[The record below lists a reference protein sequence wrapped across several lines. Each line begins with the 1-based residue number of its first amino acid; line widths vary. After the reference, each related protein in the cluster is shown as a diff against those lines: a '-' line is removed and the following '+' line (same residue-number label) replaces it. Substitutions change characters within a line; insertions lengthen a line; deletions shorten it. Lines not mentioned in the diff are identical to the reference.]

1 MIACPVVCSGGWYVI
16 YQQKVMLG
24 KQHNTSW
31 HAALGLFAIG
41 GYALA
46 AAGGLSALHPDWGV
60 AKTNQKLRLAHKL
73 SARTFTAVAFLAL
86 ATGWSKQDGILTTG
100 ALSISL
106 AVLAW
111 VLLLRPQ
118 PQASAYTGL
127 PQTMVDP

>member
-1 MIACPVVCSGGWYVI
+1 
-16 YQQKVMLG
+16 MLG

-86 ATGWSKQDGILTTG
+86 VTGWNKQDSKAAMRVTK
-100 ALSISL
+100 ARESK
-106 AVLAW
+106 
-111 VLLLRPQ
+111 
-118 PQASAYTGL
+118 SAHTSRGSPSEAITL
-127 PQTMVDP
+127 